1 MLTSLPLNH
10 HHWHPQGHCYNTQL
24 RYSRQASTHVYKT
37 ALLLVEEG
45 IYLFIDQSSL
55 IQFSPFLSFLFAHKC
70 AFLSSRQPSVKQ
82 LSMLS
87 TDPSHLLTH
96 TYTHT
101 LSLPLLLFLDDTST
115 LAAPILDTLSNSIS
129 VPTQI

>member
-55 IQFSPFLSFLFAHKC
+55 IQFSPFLSFSYSQACFSL
-70 AFLSSRQPSVKQ
+70 LSATACGTAVRALDRS
-82 LSMLS
+82 LTLA
-87 TDPSHLLTH
+87 DTH
-96 TYTHT
+96 THT
-101 LSLPLLLFLDDTST
+101 ISLSLPLRLFLDDTST
-115 LAAPILDTLSNSIS
+115 LAAPILDTLI
-129 VPTQI
+129 TG